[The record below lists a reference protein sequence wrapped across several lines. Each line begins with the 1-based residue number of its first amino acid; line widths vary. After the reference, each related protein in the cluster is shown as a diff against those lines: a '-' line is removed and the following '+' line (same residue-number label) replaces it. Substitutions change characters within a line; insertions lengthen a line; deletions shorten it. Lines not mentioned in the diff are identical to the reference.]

1 MNTPTLGAHCA
12 NPQPNHTA
20 EGSAH
25 DAIHPLDSAPLPQ
38 RRPWAI
44 LSARAIF
51 GIWMPAIAACASTWI
66 YADSARSVPFPFSK
80 WLLTLAFLWSVLFVA
95 YVMAA
100 VLIMV
105 CIDARAES
113 AGGPDADSTR

>member
-44 LSARAIF
+44 LSGRAALAV
-51 GIWMPAIAACASTWI
+51 WMSAVAATVSILI
-66 YADSARSVPFPFSK
+66 YADLASRGAS
-80 WLLTLAFLWSVLFVA
+80 TLAQWIVWLGVVWLVLFA
-95 YVMAA
+95 GYLIAA
-100 VLIMV
+100 VIIV
-105 CIDARAES
+105 ICTDASAE
-113 AGGPDADSTR
+113 ANGGPDADSAR